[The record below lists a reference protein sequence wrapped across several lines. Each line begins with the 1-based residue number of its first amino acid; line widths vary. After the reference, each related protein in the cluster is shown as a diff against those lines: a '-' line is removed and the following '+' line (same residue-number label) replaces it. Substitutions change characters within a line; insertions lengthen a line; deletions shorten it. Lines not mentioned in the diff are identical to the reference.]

1 MQRQDRGVKM
11 KDNYVFIGRWYYE
24 KPNLSPDKEGKIVL
38 ISEKSF
44 GPLEIFEW
52 GLDRSGA
59 PYELYQWLEDD
70 FYENDNYCRT
80 ITKEELLKQIDRVI
94 SLFEK
99 NGLSDW
105 VDLYRELIAGW
116 NLF

>member
-1 MQRQDRGVKM
+1 M
-11 KDNYVFIGRWYYE
+11 KNNYVFIGRWYYE
-24 KPNLSPDKEGKIVL
+24 KPDLSPNKDGNTVL

-52 GLDRSGA
+52 GLDCNNE

-70 FYENDNYCRT
+70 FFEDSNYCRN
-80 ITKEELLKQIDRVI
+80 ITKEELLEQIDEVI

-105 VDLYRELIAGW
+105 VRLYTAIIERPDLDLRR
-116 NLF
+116 

>member
-1 MQRQDRGVKM
+1 M

-24 KPNLSPDKEGKIVL
+24 KPELSPNKEGNVVL
-38 ISEKSF
+38 ISMKSF

-52 GLDRSGA
+52 GTDRNNE

-70 FYENDNYCRT
+70 FFENSNYCKN
-80 ITKEELLKQIDRVI
+80 ITKEELLKQIEKVI
-94 SLFEK
+94 SLFDK

-105 VDLYRELIAGW
+105 VDLYKTIIDRS
-116 NLF
+116 NSLFKGDPL

>member
-1 MQRQDRGVKM
+1 MNN
-11 KDNYVFIGRWYYE
+11 NYVFIGRWYYE
-24 KPNLSPDKEGKIVL
+24 KPDLSPNKDGNTVL

-52 GLDRSGA
+52 GLDCNNE

-70 FYENDNYCRT
+70 FFEDSNYCKT
-80 ITKEELLKQIDRVI
+80 ITKDELLKQIDRAV

-105 VDLYRELIAGW
+105 VGLYKAIIERLNSELCDKPKK
-116 NLF
+116 